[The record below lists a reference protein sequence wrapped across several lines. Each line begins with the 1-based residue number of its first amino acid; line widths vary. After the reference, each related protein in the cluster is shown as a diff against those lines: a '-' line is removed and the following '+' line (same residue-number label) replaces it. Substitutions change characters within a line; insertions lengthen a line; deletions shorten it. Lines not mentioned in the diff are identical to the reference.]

1 MALPKTLRNFS
12 LYVDGIGYAGRVTEA
27 NLPSL
32 SIQTEDFRGG
42 GMDAPAQID
51 MGMEPLEL
59 SFTLAEYDEAVLRQ
73 FGLMDQNAVQVA
85 IRGALVDNGT
95 DATSIVCNATG
106 HIKEHDPGS
115 MVAGEMTESSF
126 TMGLRYYRLTV
137 AGTVVHE
144 VDVENM
150 VRVINGVDQLASI
163 RTAIGI

>member
-51 MGMEPLEL
+51 MGMEALEL
-59 SFTLAEYDEAVLRQ
+59 SFTLAEYDPAVLRQ
-73 FGLMDQNAVQVA
+73 FGLLNQNAVQVA
-85 IRGALVDNGT
+85 IRGALMANGEA
-95 DATSIVCNATG
+95 ATPIVCNGTG
-106 HIKEHDPGS
+106 HFKEFDPGS
-115 MVAGEMTESSF
+115 FAAGEITEAAF

-137 AGTVVHE
+137 NGAVVHE

-150 VRVINGVDQLASI
+150 TRIINGTDQLASI

>member
-51 MGMEPLEL
+51 MGMEALEL
-59 SFTLAEYDEAVLRQ
+59 SFTLAEYDPAVLRQ
-73 FGLMDQNAVQVA
+73 FGLLDQNAVQVA

-95 DATSIVCNATG
+95 AATAIVCNATG
-106 HIKEHDPGS
+106 HFKEFDPGS
-115 MVAGEMTESSF
+115 FTAGEITEAEF
-126 TMGLRYYRLTV
+126 TMGLRYYKLTV
-137 AGTVVHE
+137 DGSVVHE

-150 VRVINGVDQLASI
+150 TRIINGADQLASI
-163 RTAIGI
+163 RAAIGI